1 MVKNK
6 FKFEVPI
13 SEVHKSA
20 EANDDGSHDI
30 IIAGWASTATRDF
43 QGESIDPVGIDCS
56 YFIEHGWIDWEH
68 DTDEKI
74 GEPTGNTFT
83 DSSKGLY
90 VEAKLF
96 PNNPHVQKLL
106 RLTDDLESINSDR
119 KIGFSIEGE
128 IGERDS
134 YDDTIIRSVLITGV
148 AVTGN
153 PANPDATWDYIQK
166 SINKANK
173 AALEAGYGTSPDTQ
187 VDGAALRPESIAATI
202 TNLSWSIGNLKGT
215 DLTRV
220 GRKVAD
226 ILDGRPKEDSLA
238 NEIYLQI
245 FNGLSREEA
254 HNLLKNQEG

>member
-1 MVKNK
+1 MVQNK
-6 FKFEVPI
+6 FNFNVPI
-13 SEVHKSA
+13 SRVYKST
-20 EANDDGSHDI
+20 ETNDDGSHDI
-30 IIAGWASTATRDF
+30 IIGGWASTATRDF

-56 YFIEHGWIDWEH
+56 YFIKHGWIDWEH

-74 GEPTGNTFT
+74 GEPTENTFT

-96 PNNPHVQKLL
+96 PNNPYVKKLL

-128 IGERDS
+128 IGERDE

-166 SINKANK
+166 SINRANK
-173 AALEAGYGTSPDTQ
+173 QALEAGYGTSPDTQ
-187 VDGAALRPESIAATI
+187 VDGGALRPESLAATI
-202 TNLSWSIGNLKGT
+202 TNLSWSIGKLKDT
-215 DLTRV
+215 QLATV

-226 ILDGRPKEDSLA
+226 ILDSRPQEDPLA

-245 FNGLSREEA
+245 FEGLSRKKA
-254 HNLLKNQEG
+254 HDLLNKQEV